1 MRTSEE
7 HIDNMLFNY
16 LEGNLSDG
24 KAQQVEREIASD
36 PLINGELNLWKQ
48 SFVHADFY
56 NTTTIEPQLL
66 QSPGSFGFTFFLNS
80 ILVVCI
86 ALISSTNPK
95 INPLSTSTMI
105 QENLSSLEANKPSS
119 QFDNQLIMIKPKQV
133 KSSTHIVPLQK
144 VAIIERETIDLVSIP
159 ELANLS
165 PKSIHFPKKHPK
177 SIEINSM
184 LNAPMITKK
193 ELRKKERALGRMK
206 QKAARERMAYE
217 FMKGDIPYIVPVN
230 PNNF

>member
-16 LEGNLSDG
+16 LEGNLSDD
-24 KAQQVEREIASD
+24 KAQQVEREITSD
-36 PLINGELNLWKQ
+36 PLIEGELNLWKQ

-95 INPLSTSTMI
+95 INPISTSHQNNQI
-105 QENLSSLEANKPSS
+105 VKVLEP
-119 QFDNQLIMIKPKQV
+119 
-133 KSSTHIVPLQK
+133 
-144 VAIIERETIDLVSIP
+144 REPQSLVSNKQIAVVPILMRNTASFVTTSKNERRHETESVVYASISAP
-159 ELANLS
+159 EISRLVPAS
-165 PKSIHFPKKHPK
+165 TDYIIKHPK
-177 SIEINSM
+177 SMKIGFVKKDQI
-184 LNAPMITKK
+184 LTKK
-193 ELRKKERALGRMK
+193 DLRKNDRELRRWKKKIM
-206 QKAARERMAYE
+206 REYPM
-217 FMKGDIPYIVPVN
+217 
-230 PNNF
+230 